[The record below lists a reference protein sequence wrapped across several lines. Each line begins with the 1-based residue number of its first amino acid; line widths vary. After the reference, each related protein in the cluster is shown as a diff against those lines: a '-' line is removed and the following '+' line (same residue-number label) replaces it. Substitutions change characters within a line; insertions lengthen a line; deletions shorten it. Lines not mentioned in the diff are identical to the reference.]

1 MHGTPEQIADILE
14 HAWKEGGADGFHFRQ
29 MLQDYGYLVDITT
42 KLVPVL
48 QKRGLVRKEY
58 TGKMLRDH
66 LFEF

>member
-1 MHGTPEQIADILE
+1 
-14 HAWKEGGADGFHFRQ
+14 
-29 MLQDYGYLVDITT
+29 MLQDYNYLVDITT

-58 TGKMLRDH
+58 SGKMLRDH